1 MINRH
6 RRNLNADAQQ
16 RKQINVR
23 EKKLAR
29 KLNKWSY
36 SLTFSKIVI
45 LKLIAYALKGKQT
58 SVQNPNLAQNDK
70 FHALGTHVTAHL
82 VCSDV
87 QHWVENEILDVI

>member
-1 MINRH
+1 MINTQK
-6 RRNLNADAQQ
+6 NLNSDAQQ

-23 EKKLAR
+23 EKNKLE

-45 LKLIAYALKGKQT
+45 FKVIAYALKGKQT